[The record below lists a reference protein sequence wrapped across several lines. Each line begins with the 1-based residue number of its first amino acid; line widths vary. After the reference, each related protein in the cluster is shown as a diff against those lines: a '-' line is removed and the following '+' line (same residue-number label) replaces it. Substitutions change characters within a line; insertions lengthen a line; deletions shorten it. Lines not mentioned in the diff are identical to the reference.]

1 MVKFLTS
8 VIIYAIAIFMVS
20 WLFDLIS
27 IRSVGAWIAAS
38 LILGILNAFV
48 RPFLVLITLPLTVLT
63 LGLFT
68 LIINGALLFLVSALV
83 SGFEIESFWRAV
95 VAALL
100 ITIIS
105 AVFNALISDKY
116 KIRFHIDGRK

>member
-8 VIIYAIAIFMVS
+8 VIIYAISIFLVS
-20 WLFDLIS
+20 WLFDLIAINS
-27 IRSVGAWIAAS
+27 PGAWIVAS
-38 LILGILNAFV
+38 LVLGVLNAFV
-48 RPFLVLITLPLTVLT
+48 RPFLVLITLPLTILT

-68 LIINGALLFLVSALV
+68 LVINGALLFLMSALV
-83 SGFEIESFWRAV
+83 SGVEIESFWRAV
-95 VAALL
+95 LAALL

>member
-20 WLFDLIS
+20 WLFDLIAIES
-27 IRSVGAWIAAS
+27 PGAWIVAS
-38 LILGILNAFV
+38 LVLGVLNALV
-48 RPFLVLITLPLTVLT
+48 RPLLVLITLPLTILT

-68 LIINGALLFLVSALV
+68 LVINGALLYLMAAIV
-83 SGFEIESFWRAV
+83 SGVEIESFWRAV
-95 VAALL
+95 LAALL

-105 AVFNALISDKY
+105 AVMNALISDRY
-116 KIRFHIDGRK
+116 KIKFHIHRRD